1 MPVNDYYSTIGTKDL
16 IVPRAKN
23 EKMSPAKRRDS
34 PHLSYLRPRL
44 RNLNHTNS
52 KQIQDKKHLGRASLF
67 HPREVLEQVSKE
79 NKQLAEKW
87 KRKKLSMLVAQVE
100 ASERK
105 KEALEKLVAARGE
118 EETEIKP
125 PKERAGKQT
134 IGKEVRALVGAK
146 VLKGETTQQIR
157 FAEAEHG
164 CRRTPVIGLTASG
177 GSQQGRAGG
186 RHGRLAAETLQPR
199 RARLQAQLVG
209 RCRRRREQHLNP

>member
-1 MPVNDYYSTIGTKDL
+1 
-16 IVPRAKN
+16 
-23 EKMSPAKRRDS
+23 MSPAKRRDS
-34 PHLSYLRPRL
+34 PHLSLLLATRL

-52 KQIQDKKHLGRASLF
+52 KQIQDKKHPHLCRASLF
-67 HPREVLEQVSKE
+67 HLSLLEQVSKE

-134 IGKEVRALVGAK
+134 IGEEVRALVGAK

-164 CRRTPVIGLTASG
+164 CRRTASG